1 MCRPQ
6 LRPCKFCCALKSI
19 RWNSNCISN
28 HSTDAVEFKS
38 RTAEAKTEVGANSQP
53 FATLASRSLKGDDGS
68 LSVEEAGISILF
80 KLQIFPFRKPNNELA
95 VDARN
100 GDLPRDNGVWGTGI
114 EFGLPNGAGF
124 GYGQDAS
131 FNTFSFSSVSYIFK
145 GWKSLPIFFIYFAF

>member
-1 MCRPQ
+1 MSVIQQVICLCFLLSLSCFWSVMCRPQ
-6 LRPCKFCCALKSI
+6 LRPS
-19 RWNSNCISN
+19 
-28 HSTDAVEFKS
+28 EFKS

-53 FATLASRSLKGDDGS
+53 FATLASRSLKGDGS

-145 GWKSLPIFFIYFAF
+145 G